1 MTRPPEPAGRRAAHK
16 ARTRAR
22 IKTSAEQL
30 FRRQGFA
37 ATTVAQ
43 IAAAADVTER
53 TFFRYYASKDEVI
66 LEDAMTW
73 IPVLADA
80 VARRPASDGL
90 LGAIEAA
97 LVEIAPQVE
106 AAGPLSPLWFHR
118 DGRVAIPNRPA
129 VVEGLMRLEDAL
141 GDALRARL
149 GSTRSADDDYLC
161 DVWARCAVTVMRSVM
176 IRRWQLRHEE
186 HPPSLA
192 ALTRDGFAAIAG
204 PPRDVPNSPVH
215 PRHR

>member
-106 AAGPLSPLWFHR
+106 AAGPL
-118 DGRVAIPNRPA
+118 
-129 VVEGLMRLEDAL
+129 
-141 GDALRARL
+141 
-149 GSTRSADDDYLC
+149 
-161 DVWARCAVTVMRSVM
+161 
-176 IRRWQLRHEE
+176 
-186 HPPSLA
+186 
-192 ALTRDGFAAIAG
+192 
-204 PPRDVPNSPVH
+204 
-215 PRHR
+215 